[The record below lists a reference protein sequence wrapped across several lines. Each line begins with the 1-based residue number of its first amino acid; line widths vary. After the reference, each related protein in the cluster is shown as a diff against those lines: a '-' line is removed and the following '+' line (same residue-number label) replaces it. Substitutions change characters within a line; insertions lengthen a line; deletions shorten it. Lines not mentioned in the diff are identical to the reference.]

1 METTLIIL
9 KPDCI
14 SGRKA
19 GEVLKRFEDEGFQIR
34 GCKMFQADAPLLRE
48 HYAHIASR
56 PFFPQIEKFMQST
69 PVIAIA
75 LAGDSAVQRVRDL
88 IGPTDSR
95 AAAKGTIRGDFGVD
109 MMVNIVHASDSVEN
123 AGIELRR
130 FFLPGELFDYKMAF
144 VTE

>member
-14 SGRKA
+14 AGRKA

-48 HYAHIASR
+48 HYAHIASQ
-56 PFFPQIEKFMQST
+56 PFFPKVEKFMQST
-69 PVIAIA
+69 PVIAVA
-75 LAGDSAVQRVRDL
+75 LTGESAIERVRNL

-95 AAAKGTIRGDFGVD
+95 KAIKGTIRGDFGVD

-123 AGIELRR
+123 AGVELRR
-130 FFLPGELFDYKMAF
+130 FFLPNELFDYEMGF